1 MSNKFYELDKD
12 GTKVY
17 FNDEPLE
24 LISVVS
30 RLNQLTYT
38 KMKLKK
44 ELLVKRELCNAY
56 EKKYHETNKENR
68 LYRARIIELKNKLKD
83 YDIKDKEFDIN
94 YWKGIEKSY
103 VDLLDKYHSRIVDLE
118 KEKFLLELRVE
129 ELEEDIL

>member
-1 MSNKFYELDKD
+1 MSNKFYELNED
-12 GTKVY
+12 GTIVY
-17 FNDEPLE
+17 FNDEPME

-30 RLNQLTYT
+30 LLNQLTYT

-83 YDIKDKEFDIN
+83 YELKDKEFDIN
-94 YWKGIEKSY
+94 YWKGVEKSY
-103 VDLLDKYHSRIVDLE
+103 LDLLDKYHSRIVDLE
-118 KEKFLLELRVE
+118 KEKFYLDLRVE
-129 ELEEDIL
+129 ELEDDML